1 MKKHITFILF
11 LLIAVATSAQ
21 TLNVVTDNVT
31 YAFPASKVGEMT
43 YKDGTTLTIGGKVFT
58 ISDIN
63 KIYVDDSEVTDNEV
77 AVTYNSTNATVTVAG
92 NVAQY
97 VTPTVSGA
105 HVSIVQSNTD
115 DVDGN
120 EITYSLSGASSD
132 GEFYMSGKYKCSI
145 DLNGVSLTNKT
156 PVYSGAAL
164 HIQNG
169 KRVNVS
175 VKKGTENTLIDCAS
189 PSDDLAQKAALYVKG
204 HAEFK
209 GKGTLNV
216 KSQYK
221 HAIKAGEYIT
231 VKNCTINVTG
241 AVSDGF
247 NCNQYFLMESGSISI
262 NNIDDDGIQCEI
274 DEDSDATSETT
285 DHEDENSGSIY
296 ITDGTITAN
305 VTATAAKGLKASG
318 NFIASGGTVTISTS
332 GGGEWDSDQSKTK
345 ASSCISADGDISIS
359 GGTFGLTAEGAG
371 GKGIS
376 GDGTFLITDGDISIN
391 TSGGIVYYSG
401 SKISTTT
408 SSRTTERLSS
418 NYKSSPKGIKID
430 GTMTISGGTLNV
442 KAAYHEA
449 IETKGA
455 LNTTGGTIYTQ
466 SSDDAINSG
475 GVMTIS
481 GGTACAYST
490 GNDGLDAN
498 ADFTIKGGIVYAI
511 GASSPEVGID
521 AKEHCTL
528 TISGGTLVAIGG
540 LESGAVTTQT
550 CYQLSSSSSSSNGNN
565 GRGGFGGF
573 GPGQQSSGKQ
583 TWTANTWYG
592 LYANGILA
600 LAFKTP
606 SSGGSALVVTTA
618 GTTTLKT
625 GITVGSETI
634 WSGMGATSAT
644 GGTEA
649 SITTY
654 NSGSSW

>member
-1 MKKHITFILF
+1 
-11 LLIAVATSAQ
+11 
-21 TLNVVTDNVT
+21 
-31 YAFPASKVGEMT
+31 
-43 YKDGTTLTIGGKVFT
+43 
-58 ISDIN
+58 
-63 KIYVDDSEVTDNEV
+63 
-77 AVTYNSTNATVTVAG
+77 
-92 NVAQY
+92 
-97 VTPTVSGA
+97 
-105 HVSIVQSNTD
+105 
-115 DVDGN
+115 
-120 EITYSLSGASSD
+120 
-132 GEFYMSGKYKCSI
+132 
-145 DLNGVSLTNKT
+145 
-156 PVYSGAAL
+156 
-164 HIQNG
+164 
-169 KRVNVS
+169 
-175 VKKGTENTLIDCAS
+175 
-189 PSDDLAQKAALYVKG
+189 
-204 HAEFK
+204 
-209 GKGTLNV
+209 
-216 KSQYK
+216 
-221 HAIKAGEYIT
+221 
-231 VKNCTINVTG
+231 
-241 AVSDGF
+241 
-247 NCNQYFLMESGSISI
+247 
-262 NNIDDDGIQCEI
+262 
-274 DEDSDATSETT
+274 
-285 DHEDENSGSIY
+285 
-296 ITDGTITAN
+296 
-305 VTATAAKGLKASG
+305 LKASG

-455 LNTTGGTIYTQ
+455 LNITGGTIYTQ

-481 GGTACAYST
+481 GGTVCAYST

>member
-1 MKKHITFILF
+1 M
-11 LLIAVATSAQ
+11 
-21 TLNVVTDNVT
+21 
-31 YAFPASKVGEMT
+31 
-43 YKDGTTLTIGGKVFT
+43 
-58 ISDIN
+58 
-63 KIYVDDSEVTDNEV
+63 
-77 AVTYNSTNATVTVAG
+77 
-92 NVAQY
+92 
-97 VTPTVSGA
+97 
-105 HVSIVQSNTD
+105 
-115 DVDGN
+115 
-120 EITYSLSGASSD
+120 TYSLSGASSD

-169 KRVNVS
+169 KRVNAS

-408 SSRTTERLSS
+408 SSQTAERLSS

-455 LNTTGGTIYTQ
+455 LNITGGTIYTQ

-481 GGTACAYST
+481 GGTVCAYST

-600 LAFKTP
+600 LAFACLLVEVFEVILLVVGDLHGVPEAEVLAVETLHIRP
-606 SSGGSALVVTTA
+606 LGFGCFFEELSEAVGEDPRGAFLVLEEIQMERIIAVAERQTACLMIGGDEDEGLVGVREIEIIGDLHGVVHIPGLADGGCCIVGMAGIVDHTTLDHHEEALVS
-618 GTTTLKT
+618 
-625 GITVGSETI
+625 GIEEGY
-634 WSGMGATSAT
+634 
-644 GGTEA
+644 GG
-649 SITTY
+649 
-654 NSGSSW
+654 